1 MQFQFRFV
9 IVNVVPRE
17 THDAPILLLVL
28 IREGHN
34 RHDTD
39 SFTSWKMDG
48 DLILAGNGFVN
59 EITAPDQCATHAK
72 AYQRMEKSVD
82 ETYQHDDVR
91 W

>member
-28 IREGHN
+28 IREGHD

-48 DLILAGNGFVN
+48 DLILAGNGFEN
-59 EITAPDQCATHAK
+59 EITALDQRTNP
-72 AYQRMEKSVD
+72 RKSISKNGK
-82 ETYQHDDVR
+82 EC
-91 W
+91 